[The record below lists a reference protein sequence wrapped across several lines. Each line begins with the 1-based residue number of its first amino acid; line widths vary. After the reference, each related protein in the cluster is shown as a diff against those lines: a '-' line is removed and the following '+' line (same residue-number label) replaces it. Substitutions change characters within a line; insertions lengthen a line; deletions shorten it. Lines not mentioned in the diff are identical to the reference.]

1 MSVHGHWSLE
11 IRMKPIF
18 TGMLEVRAI
27 IEMVKR
33 AWLITEMAK
42 SSLVTS
48 LFPEWNGQ
56 SISPFR
62 VLTIFSTQTSQLCS
76 LYFQH
81 IFLHH
86 LFFYRFDWYKD
97 LVHVEISKTIQPT
110 LCPFTFPQNW
120 YGIFLNILQTL
131 KQLTY

>member
-1 MSVHGHWSLE
+1 
-11 IRMKPIF
+11 MKPIF
-18 TGMLEVRAI
+18 AGVLEVRAI
-27 IEMVKR
+27 VEMAKR

-56 SISPFR
+56 SISQFR
-62 VLTIFSTQTSQLCS
+62 VMTIFSTQTSQLCS

-86 LFFYRFDWYKD
+86 LVFFIGLTDIKTLFKD
-97 LVHVEISKTIQPT
+97 NSTYF
-110 LCPFTFPQNW
+110 CPFTFPQN
-120 YGIFLNILQTL
+120 
-131 KQLTY
+131 